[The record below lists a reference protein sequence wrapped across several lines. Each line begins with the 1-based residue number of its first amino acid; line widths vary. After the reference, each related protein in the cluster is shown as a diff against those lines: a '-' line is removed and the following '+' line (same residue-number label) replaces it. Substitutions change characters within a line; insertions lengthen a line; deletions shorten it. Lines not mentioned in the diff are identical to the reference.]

1 MWKMTSQ
8 LISLLLRDT
17 ARLLRPAPVTVLP
30 SNSASDNATSAA
42 AYVDECVLKSHSSWV
57 AILALSDLS
66 KVVETQKKK
75 GTGQNYM
82 TRKLTFYAAQILSMP
97 KPALV
102 SISDELLARSYEV
115 IS

>member
-1 MWKMTSQ
+1 MTAQ
-8 LISLLLRDT
+8 FFSLLLRDT

-30 SNSASDNATSAA
+30 SNPASDNATSAA
-42 AYVDECVLKSHSSWV
+42 YIDECVLKLHASCV
-57 AILALSDLS
+57 AVLALSDLS

-97 KPALV
+97 KQALV

-115 IS
+115 TS